1 LNFHDDGH
9 PNTERAIEQFLCARN
24 FALRDGKTL
33 EPTDGGVFSLL
44 AVRD

>member
-1 LNFHDDGH
+1 L
-9 PNTERAIEQFLCARN
+9 AEQLMQHKPGDTITLEV
-24 FALRDGKTL
+24 LRDGKTL